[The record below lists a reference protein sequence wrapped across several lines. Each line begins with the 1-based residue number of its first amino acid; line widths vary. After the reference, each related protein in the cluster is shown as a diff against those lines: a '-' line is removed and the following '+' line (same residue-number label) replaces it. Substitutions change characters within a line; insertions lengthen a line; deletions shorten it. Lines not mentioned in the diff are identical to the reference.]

1 MRKFYHIILIA
12 LLFTSIISCSWM
24 KDGANEVADVLKP
37 SAGIWYVAILTE
49 MNSNFSSLI
58 YDKTRAKF
66 SDYKFTKSAFIKTG
80 KNFFI
85 IPPIDRMGDYD
96 ISYKNLMENII
107 SLNKLGTISNSA
119 EDADYILVLKIDD
132 NVSKYFGK
140 NFTYVEIS
148 IFDANKNL
156 VTFSSVNVYSKSDE
170 NFFYFPSKPAKPV
183 SYLKVKG
190 LEYVIK
196 KSFPK
201 VFVKGEKDA

>member
-12 LLFTSIISCSWM
+12 LLSTSIISCSTM
-24 KDGANEVADVLKP
+24 KDGANDVADLLDP
-37 SAGIWYVAILTE
+37 SAGLWYIAILTE

-58 YDKTRAKF
+58 YDKTRVKF
-66 SDYKFTKSAFIKTG
+66 SDYRFTKSASIKVG

-85 IPPIDRMGDYD
+85 IPPVDRMGNYD
-96 ISYKNLMENII
+96 IGYKHLMENVIT
-107 SLNKLGTISNSA
+107 LNKLGTISNSV

-148 IFDANKNL
+148 IFDANQNL
-156 VTFSSVNVYSKSDE
+156 VNFASVNVSSKSDK

-183 SYLKVKG
+183 SLLKLKG

-196 KSFPK
+196 NSFPK
-201 VFVKGEKDA
+201 IFVKGGKDA